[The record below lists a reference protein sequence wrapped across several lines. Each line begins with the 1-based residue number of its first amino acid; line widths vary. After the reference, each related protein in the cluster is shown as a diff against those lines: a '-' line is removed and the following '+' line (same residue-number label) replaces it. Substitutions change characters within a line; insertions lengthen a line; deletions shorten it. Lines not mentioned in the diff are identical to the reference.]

1 MRAVKASRNAVG
13 GQRLPAR
20 ATAISQSG
28 VVSILRVAGD
38 YTRLSIL
45 YALAEG
51 QRSAS
56 ELCAAIAHSQSA
68 VSHHLALLR
77 RRSLVGS
84 HREGKRYF
92 YFLTE
97 QGKHVA
103 ELARTLD
110 RTEPP
115 AGHLVMTASLIDP
128 KLLED
133 VGGFVD
139 DPEGWFRKP
148 NAAFEGRPPIEL
160 LGTRDERRLRSRIAA
175 AKLGMFS

>member
-1 MRAVKASRNAVG
+1 MTGN
-13 GQRLPAR
+13 
-20 ATAISQSG
+20 SQSS

-51 QRSAS
+51 ERSVS
-56 ELCAAIAHSQSA
+56 ELRATIAQSQTGI
-68 VSHHLALLR
+68 SHHLALLR
-77 RRSLVGS
+77 HRSLVGS
-84 HREGKRYF
+84 HRKGKRYF
-92 YFLTE
+92 YCLTE

-110 RTEPP
+110 RAEPS
-115 AGHLVMTASLIDP
+115 GGRLVMTPSLIDP

-133 VGGFVD
+133 VGAFVD

-160 LGTRDERRLRSRIAA
+160 LGTQDEPRLRSRIAA